1 VKGETGVPTEKM
13 PAPCTTAAEEM
24 VEIVTPDGKV
34 ITFAVPAGSLI
45 RIVGEEDRR
54 ITSQFS
60 SQPPRRRLGTRIY
73 RPDPVVSRIAASSE
87 ASPEIPHRRTTLPPL
102 KSVISEQPV
111 GTVTTGEVSG
121 PVAVGRPVQATGP
134 TKQMVDAML
143 KAMKQ

>member
-1 VKGETGVPTEKM
+1 MKVETGVQTEKM

-24 VEIVTPDGKV
+24 VEIVTPAGEV

-45 RIVGEEDRR
+45 RIVGDEDRR
-54 ITSQFS
+54 MTSQFS

-73 RPDPVVSRIAASSE
+73 RPDPVVSRIEASSE
-87 ASPEIPHRRTTLPPL
+87 ASPGIGHRRTTLPML

-111 GTVTTGEVSG
+111 GMVTTGEVSG
-121 PVAVGRPVQATGP
+121 PVAAGRPVQPSGP

-143 KAMKQ
+143 KAMKR